1 MESKWKSRGALTE
14 TAYLGLGSNLG
25 DRLGTLQSA
34 VDCLGSQPQIS
45 ALLQMSTVYESE
57 PVGIVEQPDFL
68 NACVSVRTEASPQDL
83 LRCLVR
89 VEELHHRQRS
99 VRWGPRTLDL
109 DLLLYG
115 DRSMSSPQLT
125 VPHPRMSQRCFVLVP
140 LCEIAPDL
148 LHPLSGRAFAEY
160 CRDLDCSAQVRPSGA
175 LKTRR
180 LDP

>member
-1 MESKWKSRGALTE
+1 MFDLDRPDATASLQHDIHFGALVGTPE
-14 TAYLGLGSNLG
+14 V
-25 DRLGTLQSA
+25 RLGTA
-34 VDCLGSQPQIS
+34 
-45 ALLQMSTVYESE
+45 
-57 PVGIVEQPDFL
+57 VEQPDCL
-68 NACVSVRTEASPQDL
+68 NACVSVRTEASPEEL

-125 VPHPRMSQRCFVLVP
+125 VPHPRMSERCFVLVP

-160 CRDLDCSAQVRPSGA
+160 CLDLDCQAQVRPAGA
-175 LKTRR
+175 LKARR
-180 LDP
+180 LDS